1 MGFTFYDFYF
11 KLCIYYTNN
20 QIKKIKTQPF
30 FSFSLLLIPIIYTV
44 ADAIIVIYQSSALI

>member
-11 KLCIYYTNN
+11 KLCIYHTNN
-20 QIKKIKTQPF
+20 QIKKLRRSRF

>member
-11 KLCIYYTNN
+11 KLCIYHTNN
-20 QIKKIKTQPF
+20 QIEKIKTQPF

-44 ADAIIVIYQSSALI
+44 ADAIIVIYQSSAPI